1 VTHAAA
7 QARTGR
13 RPLDLTNRATVRAV
27 ARRVGLHASRRLGQ
41 HFLID
46 RTVLDDIVAALA
58 PAPDDVVVEIGCGIG
73 TLTGELAARAGRVVA
88 LDLDPA
94 CVRAAEIT
102 QRQRANVSVA
112 RADAL
117 GIDPVELGIGGPWLA
132 AGNLP
137 YHLTGPLLGHLF
149 ALPKP
154 PALGVFLVQREVA
167 ARLSAQPGG
176 WSLATV
182 ALRALATV
190 ERLRDVPPSSFDP
203 SPAVYSSVVRLRAQR
218 ALNADDHAL
227 VLNAAR
233 AVFQQRRKTLRHG
246 VAHALGGNGQAAVHA
261 ISEAGVDPGRRPGTL
276 DLDEWRR
283 LARAMAE
290 LRVGAP

>member
-1 VTHAAA
+1 MTHAAA
-7 QARTGR
+7 QARTGQ

-137 YHLTGPLLGHLF
+137 YHLTGALLGHLF

-154 PALGVFLVQREVA
+154 PAIGVFLVQ
-167 ARLSAQPGG
+167 
-176 WSLATV
+176 
-182 ALRALATV
+182 
-190 ERLRDVPPSSFDP
+190 
-203 SPAVYSSVVRLRAQR
+203 
-218 ALNADDHAL
+218 
-227 VLNAAR
+227 
-233 AVFQQRRKTLRHG
+233 
-246 VAHALGGNGQAAVHA
+246 
-261 ISEAGVDPGRRPGTL
+261 
-276 DLDEWRR
+276 
-283 LARAMAE
+283 
-290 LRVGAP
+290 